1 MRRRPFFYGYVIVA
15 LCFFNMVLM
24 RGILA
29 SFSVFNIA
37 LIESFRWSRAATGS
51 IASVNGFVYSASSP
65 LVGWGYDRFG
75 PRILMP
81 FGAFLIGCGL
91 LLSGASSSLWQL
103 YLSYGLLVGLGIGCI
118 GFVSNTALLS
128 HWFRRR
134 RGTAMGAA
142 TMGLGVGI
150 LVVPVVQILITRYG
164 WRTAMALLG
173 IVVLATIVP
182 LNAVFQR
189 RRPEDV
195 GQVPDGDWSAAEDA
209 AAVATSAPE
218 VATEA
223 PAAAKAPPARD
234 WTLAEAFCSF
244 PFWSITLGHL
254 GLGTGLALMY
264 THAVA
269 HLVHV
274 GLAKQLAANAFSLV
288 GVARIP
294 STAIWGFVSDRLGR
308 DRAYRLG
315 TLFTLGGIGVL
326 MALRSDAPAWWFVA
340 FAVLYGI
347 GHSSGNPTFGATIA
361 DIFGGRNV
369 GVILGWLEVPFGIGV
384 ALGSWFGGYAFDVA
398 GSYQYAWGLG
408 LVSFTVAYLSV
419 QACMVWKRRSR
430 HETR

>member
-1 MRRRPFFYGYVIVA
+1 MARRPFFYGYVIVA

-29 SFSVFNIA
+29 SFSVFYIA
-37 LIESFRWSRAATGS
+37 LVETFGWSRAATGS
-51 IASVNGFVYSASSP
+51 IASVNGFFYSASSP
-65 LVGWGYDRFG
+65 LVGWAYDRLG

-81 FGAFLIGCGL
+81 LGAFLIGCGL
-91 LLSGASSSLWQL
+91 LLSGAGRSLWHF
-103 YLSYGLLVGLGIGCI
+103 YLAYGLLVGLGIGCI

-134 RGTAMGAA
+134 RGMALGLS
-142 TMGLGVGI
+142 TMGLGFGI
-150 LVVPVVQILITRYG
+150 LIVPLVQVLITRYG

-173 IVVLATIVP
+173 IVVLVTIVP

-195 GQVPDGDWSAAEDA
+195 GQRPDGDSPGAADA
-209 AAVATSAPE
+209 AAVATGAPVVTAE
-218 VATEA
+218 S
-223 PAAAKAPPARD
+223 AAAKSAPARD
-234 WTLAEAFCSF
+234 WTLAEAFRSF
-244 PFWSITLGHL
+244 PFWSIAVGHL

-264 THAVA
+264 TYAVA

-274 GLAKQLAANAFSLV
+274 GLAKQVAANAFSLV

-294 STAIWGFVSDRLGR
+294 STAIWGFISDRLGR

-326 MALRSDAPAWWFVA
+326 MALSADAPAWWFVA

-347 GHSSGNPTFGATIA
+347 GHSSGNPTFGATIT

-369 GVILGWLEVPFGIGV
+369 GKILGWLEVTFGIGV
-384 ALGSWFGGYAFDVA
+384 ALGSWFGGYAFDVT
-398 GSYQYAWGLG
+398 GSYQNAWVLG